1 MISEDSDYT
10 SDVGYPLQHPCYGV
24 SSLDDPDFAPS
35 CYPPNDVTYELA
47 YPGHVVR
54 QPAAL
59 IGRRFYDEDDD
70 WRRFDENAGDL
81 YRASMAYRCR
91 LGTDWELAEPLS
103 YNSRPARF
111 IPCDRYS
118 SNSTWLVMSRLD
130 PTRHV
135 RRVEP
140 VHFGC
145 RACRTARLDTLDTTS
160 STHSTCSSRRTR
172 HVEHVV
178 SCRDLT

>member
-118 SNSTWLVMSRLD
+118 PNSTWLVMSRLD

-145 RACRTARLDTLDTTS
+145 VELVEQHGSTRSTRRARLTRHARLDALDMS
-160 STHSTCSSRRTR
+160 N
-172 HVEHVV
+172 V
-178 SCRDLT
+178 SCRVET